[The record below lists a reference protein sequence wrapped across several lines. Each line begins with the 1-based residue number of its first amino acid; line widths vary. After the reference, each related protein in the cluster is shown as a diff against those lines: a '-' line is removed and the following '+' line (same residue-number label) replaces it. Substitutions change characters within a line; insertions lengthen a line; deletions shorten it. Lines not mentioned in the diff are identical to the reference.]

1 MNRLAAQMMA
11 AMAAMSAKN
20 ISGGNMNQKL
30 ELAGSAGS
38 SKHGQGQMAKG
49 TQPKRYEQ
57 KQIGARKFFRKGAG
71 RV

>member
-1 MNRLAAQMMA
+1 MNRFSAFMMA
-11 AMAAMSAKN
+11 AMAAGFNKN
-20 ISGGNMNQKL
+20 ISGGNINQKI
-30 ELAGSAGS
+30 EFAGSAGS